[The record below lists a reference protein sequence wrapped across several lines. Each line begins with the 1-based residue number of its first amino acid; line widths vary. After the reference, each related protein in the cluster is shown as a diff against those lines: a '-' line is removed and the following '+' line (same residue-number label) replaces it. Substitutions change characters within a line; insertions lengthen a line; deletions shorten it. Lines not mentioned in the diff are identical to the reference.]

1 MTVPPR
7 DALADFNRAID
18 LDPDDARAISKR
30 GETYREMGRYEEALN
45 DFNRAIDLDPAL
57 EWLEWAIANRGETYR
72 RMGRYGEALEDLNR
86 AFDLNPDSTWSIRS
100 RGVTYREMGRYGEA
114 LADFNRVIELDP
126 DDAWAISSRGQ
137 TYHAMGRYQ
146 DALGD
151 FNRAIDL
158 DPALEWLEWA
168 IANRGETYRLMERYE
183 EALADFNRA
192 VELDPS
198 DAWAI
203 AVRGETYRLME
214 RYEEALADFNRA
226 VELDPSDDWA
236 IAVRGETYRLMAG
249 YGKAFRDEWRVCI
262 AFGDRRQL
270 TSREQPLTG
279 ELSRRLGYQVRVSRS
294 VNQIFW
300 YAPSAGSADETAQ
313 VAREV
318 LARRAIRGALVRTE
332 RWSPRDQEWRDVTDE
347 PSAVIDAELQAAHE
361 YRQEQERERSR
372 RAGFPAWQVRVE
384 VPSHSDVVALAGHLA
399 AQGWRIR
406 RRRRHLL
413 VGADCED
420 DAKSL
425 ISELSG
431 DGRADAETAFRVGRI
446 RYSYMLY
453 DAVNNSGSG

>member
-1 MTVPPR
+1 
-7 DALADFNRAID
+7 
-18 LDPDDARAISKR
+18 
-30 GETYREMGRYEEALN
+30 
-45 DFNRAIDLDPAL
+45 
-57 EWLEWAIANRGETYR
+57 
-72 RMGRYGEALEDLNR
+72 MGRYGEALEDLNR

-168 IANRGETYRLMERYE
+168 IAN
-183 EALADFNRA
+183 
-192 VELDPS
+192 
-198 DAWAI
+198 
-203 AVRGETYRLME
+203 RGETYRLME

>member
-30 GETYREMGRYEEALN
+30 GETYREMGRYGEALA
-45 DFNRAIDLDPAL
+45 DFNRAIDLHPAL

-114 LADFNRVIELDP
+114 LEDLNRVIELDP

-137 TYHAMGRYQ
+137 TYQALKRY
-146 DALGD
+146 
-151 FNRAIDL
+151 
-158 DPALEWLEWA
+158 
-168 IANRGETYRLMERYE
+168 GE
-183 EALADFNRA
+183 AFADFNRA

-198 DAWAI
+198 
-203 AVRGETYRLME
+203 
-214 RYEEALADFNRA
+214 N
-226 VELDPSDDWA
+226 DWA
-236 IAVRGETYRLMAG
+236 IAVRSETYGLMAG

-270 TSREQPLTG
+270 MSREQPLTG

-399 AQGWRIR
+399 AQGWRVR
-406 RRRRHLL
+406 RRRKHLF
-413 VGADCED
+413 VGADCEN

-425 ISELSG
+425 VRELSG
-431 DGRADAETAFRVGRI
+431 DGRADAEAALRVR
-446 RYSYMLY
+446 RVSYKYMLA
-453 DAVNNSGSG
+453 DVSGG